1 MLSRLQCV
9 GARCI
14 ASPHQ
19 TPTYNRNSY
28 RRSTR
33 RYIMP
38 FSAQLRSQVSLLLVA
53 DLAGT
58 TLITSPARQPPTAS
72 ATNTSPSRNTEHMAL
87 LKKDRDRT
95 PRNCASGCPHF
106 RACLSITGGR
116 VQRSNFSLHAD
127 CRSYSRRGCRASI
140 PIRRS

>member
-1 MLSRLQCV
+1 MLSRLQCA
-9 GARCI
+9 GARCV

-19 TPTYNRNSY
+19 TPAYNYNSY

-38 FSAQLRSQVSLLLVA
+38 SSAQLRSQVSLLLV

-58 TLITSPARQPPTAS
+58 TLITSPARRPPTAS
-72 ATNTSPSRNTEHMAL
+72 ATNASFSRNTEHMAL
-87 LKKDRDRT
+87 LKKDRGRT
-95 PRNCASGCPHF
+95 PRNCASGYPHF
-106 RACLSITGGR
+106 RARLSITGGGR
-116 VQRSNFSLHAD
+116 VQRSNFSFHAD
-127 CRSYSRRGCRASI
+127 SRSYSRRGCRASI